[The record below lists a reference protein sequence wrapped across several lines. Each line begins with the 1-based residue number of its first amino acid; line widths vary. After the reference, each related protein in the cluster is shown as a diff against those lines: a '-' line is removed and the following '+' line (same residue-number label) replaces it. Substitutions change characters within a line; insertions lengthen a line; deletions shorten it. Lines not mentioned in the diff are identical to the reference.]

1 MTSPTLSAAAAPG
14 DDAAMRRLAT
24 AVSLALLSCSLPA
37 QDAKAMKRADH
48 DKRTAKELYEVGKRH
63 LDIGLWARDA
73 GLNPQATTQ
82 FLRAESASQGQHEG
96 ARVVLGVMRG
106 YGDAFWTRDRKQ
118 PPRALLADYQKRAAA
133 ADQRDR
139 KSFVEI
145 ARGALQVADPE
156 QAKKY
161 LLQALQ
167 LGAEVELDP
176 KGKHKVD
183 GITIPPELAAWL
195 VEQTIEVQ
203 NGPRRF
209 EAGAARGFQLQGFR
223 EHASAPL
230 IVRTDLSAERC
241 QQLHTLASALL
252 PALQERLQG
261 APTRPLLLLV
271 FAQRTAFDGYLKS
284 LGTATAGSGL
294 CDYGSYQTIV
304 SAEGLADDELHAMV
318 LHELS
323 HLYFWGTAPAAMP
336 DWYAEGFA
344 ESFGGQ
350 GTFTW
355 DGKQLQLG
363 MVMRKDRL
371 EAMRQAP
378 LPLRELL
385 DSSAERL
392 LGSDRD
398 KGLRFYAQ
406 SWALQRFLRQ
416 SGGAWE
422 KRFAHWEALCRGAVL
437 GAAEGRYGDAQ
448 AAQDQFL
455 RLFGKDLDL
464 IEQQFLAWL
473 PTL

>member
-1 MTSPTLSAAAAPG
+1 MIL
-14 DDAAMRRLAT
+14 
-24 AVSLALLSCSLPA
+24 
-37 QDAKAMKRADH
+37 
-48 DKRTAKELYEVGKRH
+48 
-63 LDIGLWARDA
+63 
-73 GLNPQATTQ
+73 
-82 FLRAESASQGQHEG
+82 
-96 ARVVLGVMRG
+96 
-106 YGDAFWTRDRKQ
+106 
-118 PPRALLADYQKRAAA
+118 
-133 ADQRDR
+133 
-139 KSFVEI
+139 
-145 ARGALQVADPE
+145 
-156 QAKKY
+156 
-161 LLQALQ
+161 
-167 LGAEVELDP
+167 
-176 KGKHKVD
+176 
-183 GITIPPELAAWL
+183 
-195 VEQTIEVQ
+195 
-203 NGPRRF
+203 
-209 EAGAARGFQLQGFR
+209 
-223 EHASAPL
+223 
-230 IVRTDLSAERC
+230 RTDLSAERC

-252 PALQERLQG
+252 PSLQERLQG

-271 FAQRTAFDGYLKS
+271 FGKRTTFDAYLKS

-304 SAEGLADDELHAMV
+304 SAEGLPDAELHAMV

-323 HLYFWGTAPAAMP
+323 HLFFWGTAPAAMP

-363 MVMRKDRL
+363 LVMQKDRL
-371 EAMRQAP
+371 DAMRNKP

-385 DSSAERL
+385 ESSAERL

-416 SGGAWE
+416 PGGAWE
-422 KRFAHWEALCRGAVL
+422 KRFEHWESLCRGAVL
-437 GAAEGRYGDAQ
+437 GAAEGRYGDAK

>member
-1 MTSPTLSAAAAPG
+1 
-14 DDAAMRRLAT
+14 MRRLAT